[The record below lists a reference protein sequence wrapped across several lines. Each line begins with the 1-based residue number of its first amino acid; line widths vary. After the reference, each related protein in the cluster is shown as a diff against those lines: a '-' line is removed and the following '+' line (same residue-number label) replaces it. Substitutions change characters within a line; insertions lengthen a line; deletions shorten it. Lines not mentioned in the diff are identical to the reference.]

1 MGLNTRD
8 AKINRTV
15 NMPSESF
22 PFFML
27 LSIHKVSFQI
37 NHDRERRER
46 ETEREKERER
56 GGKEEKGRMQSLQP
70 GNKVRSYCHSSA
82 GNSCCDHG
90 SPSSYIQMK

>member
-37 NHDRERRER
+37 NRDRERREGER
-46 ETEREKERER
+46 KGERGKGGERENAK
-56 GGKEEKGRMQSLQP
+56 
-70 GNKVRSYCHSSA
+70 SA
-82 GNSCCDHG
+82 TRKQGAQLLS
-90 SPSSYIQMK
+90 